1 MNRYHVIYD
10 DNCPLCLAG
19 IGQIEKLDQLGLVR
33 FVPLS
38 NTHDKSGPRMPS
50 REKLKEQMHLITP
63 EGKVYRGAEA
73 AGVLA
78 TLFPSSRLLGGLIL
92 LPGVRLVARR
102 VYRLIARHRLKIS
115 RLVALN

>member
-1 MNRYHVIYD
+1 MT
-10 DNCPLCLAG
+10 G
-19 IGQIEKLDQLGLVR
+19 IEQIRKLDRLGLVR

-38 NTHDKSGPRMPS
+38 DVSEKSGPRIPS

-78 TLFPSSRLLGGLIL
+78 TLFPSSRLLGSLIL
-92 LPGVRLVARR
+92 LPGVRLVARY

-115 RLVALN
+115 HLAALN